1 MTFSIFFC
9 GSLCIHFAWSPFKLF
24 GPLLTL
30 NNLSDLCINLISDA
44 MVDVGERLENPFNIE
59 NVVEPVN
66 FKVSDAIMNFQ
77 EAGHD
82 ISNKV
87 RIFIFVFFIGKLRKF
102 SFDFQFFRGID
113 FCYSTIY
120 S

>member
-1 MTFSIFFC
+1 MNI
-9 GSLCIHFAWSPFKLF
+9 
-24 GPLLTL
+24 
-30 NNLSDLCINLISDA
+30 ISDA

-87 RIFIFVFFIGKLRKF
+87 RIFVFAANLALMA
-102 SFDFQFFRGID
+102 DFLI
-113 FCYSTIY
+113 STFY
-120 S
+120 RHQSLT